1 MSELL
6 LQEILHEVKGMRG
19 DIQIFNNRIGN
30 IEERMINIEKRMS
43 KVEGRISVME
53 EKIAIIEE
61 NLKETKSI
69 CEAVRHGQDVLNA
82 KYDALSL
89 DVHEMKRKIVHITN
103 TLEMKVLPSLKIEA
117 INFSKTRNSL
127 SHSSSFPRKSG
138 EHLLSVTRRTMP
150 LYENRF
156 LSPICEQ
163 RIKVC
168 CHSLSNVFFH
178 R

>member
-19 DIQIFNNRIGN
+19 DIQILNNRIGN
-30 IEERMINIEKRMS
+30 IEERMTNMEKRMS

-103 TLEMKVLPSLKIEA
+103 TLEMKVLPSLTDHESGIQVLNTRVFKVESTLQRLTHTLQKI
-117 INFSKTRNSL
+117 
-127 SHSSSFPRKSG
+127 PQ
-138 EHLLSVTRRTMP
+138 P
-150 LYENRF
+150 
-156 LSPICEQ
+156 
-163 RIKVC
+163 
-168 CHSLSNVFFH
+168 
-178 R
+178 

>member
-19 DIQIFNNRIGN
+19 DIQILNNRIGN
-30 IEERMINIEKRMS
+30 IEERMINVEERMTNVEESMINVEESMINVEERMTNMEERMS

-103 TLEMKVLPSLKIEA
+103 TLEMKVLPSLTDHESGIQVLNTRVFKVESTLQRLTHTLQKI
-117 INFSKTRNSL
+117 
-127 SHSSSFPRKSG
+127 PQ
-138 EHLLSVTRRTMP
+138 P
-150 LYENRF
+150 
-156 LSPICEQ
+156 
-163 RIKVC
+163 
-168 CHSLSNVFFH
+168 
-178 R
+178 